1 MPYEILKGAR
11 PPRYHVRLH
20 YALTREMVEA
30 RIPVVANLP
39 HIESQIPLIPGG
51 SPTIP
56 SGIWN
61 HMIYPYDIAMKA
73 IGIVRGQANYGE
85 ERTLAAGYSGKPG
98 AGYSAGYP
106 RVLSK

>member
-1 MPYEILKGAR
+1 
-11 PPRYHVRLH
+11 
-20 YALTREMVEA
+20 
-30 RIPVVANLP
+30 
-39 HIESQIPLIPGG
+39 
-51 SPTIP
+51 
-56 SGIWN
+56 
-61 HMIYPYDIAMKA
+61 MIYPYDIAMKA